1 MIAATI
7 HFHFSL
13 ELTRETFSLSLSPT
27 FSQLSLC
34 SSLPLFSSL
43 LSPLAMVKTIVSFKP
58 RQSSVTSITTSMKL
72 IIASLALSVLINL
85 AAGQASAYYG
95 GIVQTKAQRA
105 LRNKIATSAVP
116 TADASNVSPSRPRF
130 RPSLSPPPPSR
141 RPAIVKVD
149 RAPVESRIPLLLAS
163 TQPSSAINY
172 EVVSRASSEN
182 NFNRRS
188 LFDDAPWQD
197 ISDSLVDDDDQ
208 YQAPSSYGGSSGG
221 GGSGGYGGTKGT
233 CDMVLL
239 ASLNC

>member
-1 MIAATI
+1 
-7 HFHFSL
+7 
-13 ELTRETFSLSLSPT
+13 
-27 FSQLSLC
+27 
-34 SSLPLFSSL
+34 
-43 LSPLAMVKTIVSFKP
+43 MVSTIVTLKT
-58 RQSSVTSITTSMKL
+58 RQSSVTSMKL

-95 GIVQTKAQRA
+95 GTVQTKAQRA
-105 LRNKIATSAVP
+105 HRNKIATAAIH

-130 RPSLSPPPPSR
+130 RPSLPPPPPSR
-141 RPAIVKVD
+141 RPAVVKVD

-221 GGSGGYGGTKGT
+221 GSGGYGGTKG
-233 CDMVLL
+233 MLL
-239 ASLNC
+239 ICSIILIVNKLSLQEEAVVDSVVALALLGER